1 MDKTYIYNNVQML
14 FLLDDF
20 QYECNKGKYTKSI
33 PYNTWRQI
41 KICRE
46 VNIRVVGSLCV
57 IYDHSDIAEIKKLYT
72 DKIYEFGFGRFFYD
86 TVIKKEQ
93 EENMR
98 YEYKSNAD
106 TSYSDST
113 LTGKVDTSQTNAN
126 KTNISPDAITYADGI
141 TFNSNTGELSYTID
155 TKTNWWN
162 GLADIASTS
171 ATTPYATKDELER
184 TQKEI
189 AEYFKNGFKKDLKN
203 DNKENEKMKGFNFDF
218 GPCGTTVRMSIYG
231 LAVKNISDEWVSYN
245 PTTNEIFNVDIF
257 NISDGGKYIYKMP
270 VAISDVAVGDM
281 IIHNRT
287 PVFVTA
293 VNENGTFDVMDVRAG
308 ENKNIISTKSPFGFN
323 FVTKVVSL
331 FDMSG
336 MNTASAENP
345 FGNMWMLAM
354 MSDSANFDIK
364 DMMMLN
370 MMSGNGDM
378 SGFNP
383 MMLMLMADGKNDT
396 SNLAM
401 MMMLMNN
408 SNHICKCGQK

>member
-1 MDKTYIYNNVQML
+1 MDVYN
-14 FLLDDF
+14 
-20 QYECNKGKYTKSI
+20 YCNCTTNSTNGK
-33 PYNTWRQI
+33 
-41 KICRE
+41 C
-46 VNIRVVGSLCV
+46 
-57 IYDHSDIAEIKKLYT
+57 
-72 DKIYEFGFGRFFYD
+72 
-86 TVIKKEQ
+86 
-93 EENMR
+93 
-98 YEYKSNAD
+98 
-106 TSYSDST
+106 
-113 LTGKVDTSQTNAN
+113 
-126 KTNISPDAITYADGI
+126 DGI
-141 TFNSNTGELSYTID
+141 TFGVDLNAADSAKSSTTYTIGTNTGSWDSLISS
-155 TKTNWWN
+155 
-162 GLADIASTS
+162 ASAST
-171 ATTPYATKDELER
+171 TTYATKDELNIIKKTFE
-184 TQKEI
+184 
-189 AEYFKNGFKKDLKN
+189 EYLKN
-203 DNKENEKMKGFNFDF
+203 NNTTENNKENEKMKGFNFDF
-218 GPCGTTVRMSIYG
+218 GPCGNTVRMSIYG
-231 LAVKNISDEWVSYN
+231 LAVKNVSDEWVSYN
-245 PTTNEIFNVDIF
+245 PATNEIFNVDVF

-287 PVFVTA
+287 PVFVAA
-293 VNENGTFDVMDVRAG
+293 VNENGTFDVIDVRAG

-408 SNHICKCGQK
+408 SNHTCKCGQK